1 MKILHRKY
9 QNGDQR
15 LVKRFLLFPLTLG
28 DETRW
33 LESARIV
40 QTFVVERTWDN
51 LVTAGWK
58 DTEFYSD

>member
-1 MKILHRKY
+1 MKISHRKY
-9 QNGDQR
+9 QSGDQR

-40 QTFVVERTWDN
+40 QTFVVDRTWDN
-51 LVTAGWK
+51 LITAGWK
-58 DTEFYSD
+58 DTVFYNA